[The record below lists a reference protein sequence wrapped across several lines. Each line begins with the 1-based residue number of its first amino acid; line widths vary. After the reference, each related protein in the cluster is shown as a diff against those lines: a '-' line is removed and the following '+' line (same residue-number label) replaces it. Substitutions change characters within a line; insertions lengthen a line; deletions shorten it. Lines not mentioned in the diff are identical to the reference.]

1 MSRQPDPRT
10 PVSTAH
16 DRRTGETRILVRRFF
31 DVDEAMSAA
40 RRRRLRWLAAH
51 WLLRPIGYLE
61 LTVVYKIEFTTLPP
75 LFEIP
80 GYTIEHATADDIREL
95 TRHSHRGEP
104 PAVINSLWTEGHH
117 CFVAKS
123 GKRIVAYNWIAF
135 GAVQEEEYRYEP
147 DSNHAICVDAY
158 TYPEHRGKKLH
169 YLLLLTMLHFAA
181 ASGKS
186 MAYTGASLFN
196 VVSWKTHVRMGWRR
210 AFTCCWFL
218 YGSER
223 QSYAELNAHCCQ
235 LANALSSRGIGR
247 GDRVASLVNNCSQ
260 FIEIFF
266 AAAKIG
272 AVFAPINFR
281 LAARKSAARRL
292 SAKTSVSRREPGSSC
307 VAVASRVGS

>member
-1 MSRQPDPRT
+1 MTDELAKHASW
-10 PVSTAH
+10 SA
-16 DRRTGETRILVRRFF
+16 GF

-147 DSNHAICVDAY
+147 DSKHAICVDAQQ
-158 TYPEHRGKKLH
+158 G
-169 YLLLLTMLHFAA
+169 
-181 ASGKS
+181 
-186 MAYTGASLFN
+186 
-196 VVSWKTHVRMGWRR
+196 
-210 AFTCCWFL
+210 
-218 YGSER
+218 
-223 QSYAELNAHCCQ
+223 
-235 LANALSSRGIGR
+235 
-247 GDRVASLVNNCSQ
+247 
-260 FIEIFF
+260 
-266 AAAKIG
+266 
-272 AVFAPINFR
+272 R
-281 LAARKSAARRL
+281 LAAEIRGSFRHSKEGSRP
-292 SAKTSVSRREPGSSC
+292 SFHSCNIDGNIEWSRRVFSPFSGAAC
-307 VAVASRVGS
+307 Y